1 MEELKMKKVPLQD
14 LPLQYQTIKEELAPE
29 IEKVLSSA
37 AYILGPAV
45 SRFEEDF
52 AKYVGTKH
60 CIGVGSGTDALHLAL
75 IAAGVK
81 AGDEVITVSF
91 TFVATAWA
99 ISYIGAK
106 PVFVDIDPHS
116 YTMDPQK
123 LEAAITP
130 KTKAVLPVHLYGHM
144 CNMDEI
150 MEICQRHNLALVED
164 AAQAHGST
172 YKGKNAGTF
181 GVSSCF
187 SFYPGKNLGAF
198 GEAGGVC
205 TDDDDTAAH
214 LRRLRN
220 HSQGERYYY
229 DELGFN
235 YRMDGI
241 QGAILGVK
249 LRHLP
254 AWTASRHKVAH
265 KYKMAL
271 AGLPGLILPE
281 IKSWCESNWYVF
293 VIQHPHRDELQKFIS
308 ERGIESA
315 LHYPLPVHLQ
325 KAYAHL
331 GYKVGDLPV
340 SETVAKRCLTLPLFP
355 EMTDEQIDQV
365 TSAVR
370 EFCLK

>member
-1 MEELKMKKVPLQD
+1 M
-14 LPLQYQTIKEELAPE
+14 
-29 IEKVLSSA
+29 
-37 AYILGPAV
+37 
-45 SRFEEDF
+45 
-52 AKYVGTKH
+52 
-60 CIGVGSGTDALHLAL
+60 
-75 IAAGVK
+75 
-81 AGDEVITVSF
+81 
-91 TFVATAWA
+91 
-99 ISYIGAK
+99 
-106 PVFVDIDPHS
+106 
-116 YTMDPQK
+116 
-123 LEAAITP
+123 
-130 KTKAVLPVHLYGHM
+130 
-144 CNMDEI
+144 
-150 MEICQRHNLALVED
+150 
-164 AAQAHGST
+164 
-172 YKGKNAGTF
+172 
-181 GVSSCF
+181 
-187 SFYPGKNLGAF
+187 
-198 GEAGGVC
+198 
-205 TDDDDTAAH
+205 AAH

>member
-1 MEELKMKKVPLQD
+1 MMKKVPLQD
-14 LPLQYQTIKEELAPE
+14 LPLQYQTLKEELAPE

-52 AKYVGTKH
+52 AQYVGTKY

-81 AGDEVITVSF
+81 PGDEVATVSF
-91 TFVATAWA
+91 TFVATTWA
-99 ISYIGAK
+99 ISYVGAK
-106 PVFVDIDPHS
+106 PVFVDIDPHT

-130 KTKAVLPVHLYGHM
+130 KTKAVLPVHLYGHT

-150 MEICQRHNLALVED
+150 MKICQRHNIPLIED

-172 YKGKNAGTF
+172 YRGKNAGTF

-187 SFYPGKNLGAF
+187 SFYPGKNLGAY

-205 TDDDDTAAH
+205 TDDAAMADH

-220 HSQGERYYY
+220 HSQGERYFY

-235 YRMDGI
+235 NRMDGL

-249 LRHLP
+249 LKHLP
-254 AWTASRHKVAH
+254 QWTAMRHAVAQ
-265 KYKMAL
+265 KYKLAL

-281 IKSWCESNWYVF
+281 IKQWCTSNWYVF
-293 VIQHPHRDELQKFIS
+293 VVQHPHRDELQKYLA

-331 GYKVGDLPV
+331 GYKPGDLPV
-340 SETVAKRCLTLPLFP
+340 SETVAKRCITLPLFP
-355 EMTDEQIDQV
+355 EMTDEQIEQV

-370 EFCLK
+370 EFCMK

>member
-1 MEELKMKKVPLQD
+1 MKKVPLQD

-37 AYILGPAV
+37 SYILGPAV

-91 TFVATAWA
+91 TFVATVWA

-150 MEICQRHNLALVED
+150 MEICQRHQLAARESSEKEPQAE
-164 AAQAHGST
+164 AAPAFH
-172 YKGKNAGTF
+172 AGTTPQNIAKA
-181 GVSSCF
+181 F
-187 SFYPGKNLGAF
+187 S
-198 GEAGGVC
+198 
-205 TDDDDTAAH
+205 T
-214 LRRLRN
+214 
-220 HSQGERYYY
+220 
-229 DELGFN
+229 
-235 YRMDGI
+235 
-241 QGAILGVK
+241 
-249 LRHLP
+249 
-254 AWTASRHKVAH
+254 
-265 KYKMAL
+265 
-271 AGLPGLILPE
+271 
-281 IKSWCESNWYVF
+281 
-293 VIQHPHRDELQKFIS
+293 
-308 ERGIESA
+308 
-315 LHYPLPVHLQ
+315 
-325 KAYAHL
+325 
-331 GYKVGDLPV
+331 
-340 SETVAKRCLTLPLFP
+340 
-355 EMTDEQIDQV
+355 
-365 TSAVR
+365 
-370 EFCLK
+370 

>member
-1 MEELKMKKVPLQD
+1 MKVKKVPLQD
-14 LPLQYQTIKEELAPE
+14 LPLQYQNIKEELAPE

-45 SRFEEDF
+45 SQFEENF
-52 AKYVGTKH
+52 ARYVGTRY
-60 CIGVGSGTDALHLAL
+60 CIGCGSGTDALHLAL
-75 IAAGVK
+75 IAAGVEP
-81 AGDEVITVSF
+81 GDEVITVSY

-99 ISYIGAK
+99 ISYCGAK
-106 PVFVDIDPHS
+106 PVFVDIDPHT
-116 YTMDPQK
+116 YTMDPK
-123 LEAAITP
+123 KVEAAITP
-130 KTKAVLPVHLYGHM
+130 KTKAVLPVHLYGHT
-144 CNMDEI
+144 CDMDEI
-150 MEICQRHNLALVED
+150 IDICKRHKLALVED

-205 TDDDDTAAH
+205 TNDSAMADH

-220 HSQGERYYY
+220 HSQGQRYYY

-235 YRMDGI
+235 YRMDGL
-241 QGAILGVK
+241 QGAVLDVK

-254 AWTASRHKVAH
+254 KWTEQRHQVA
-265 KYKMAL
+265 KNYKLSM
-271 AGLPGLILPE
+271 AGLPGQVLPE
-281 IKSWCESNWYVF
+281 IKQWCTSNWYLF
-293 VIQHPHRDELQKFIS
+293 VIQHPRRDELQKHLAS
-308 ERGIESA
+308 RGVESA

-331 GYKVGDLPV
+331 GYKPGDLPV
-340 SETVAKRCLTLPLFP
+340 SETVAKRCLTLPMFP

-365 TSAVR
+365 TDAVR
-370 EFCLK
+370 EFCVK

>member
-1 MEELKMKKVPLQD
+1 MKKVPLQD
-14 LPLQYQTIKEELAPE
+14 LPLQYQNIKAELAPE
-29 IEKVLSSA
+29 IEKTLSSA

-52 AKYVGTKH
+52 AGYVGTKY

-81 AGDEVITVSF
+81 PGDEVITVSY
-91 TFVATAWA
+91 TFVATTWA
-99 ISYIGAK
+99 ISYVGAK
-106 PVFVDIDPHS
+106 PVFVDIDP
-116 YTMDPQK
+116 YTYTLDPQK

-130 KTKAVLPVHLYGHM
+130 KTKAVLPVHLYGHT
-144 CNMDEI
+144 CHMDEI
-150 MEICQRHNLALVED
+150 MDICRRHNLALIED

-205 TDDDDTAAH
+205 TDDPAMAEH

-235 YRMDGI
+235 YRMDGL
-241 QGAILGVK
+241 QGAVLGVK
-249 LRHLP
+249 LKHLRP
-254 AWTASRHKVAH
+254 WTALRAAVAA
-265 KYKMAL
+265 KYKQAL

-281 IKSWCESNWYVF
+281 TKEWCNSNWYLF
-293 VIQHPHRDELQKFIS
+293 VVQHPERDALQKFLA
-308 ERGIESA
+308 ERGVDSA

-331 GYKVGDLPV
+331 GYKQGDLPV
-340 SETVAKRCLTLPLFP
+340 SETVAKRCLTIPLFP
-355 EMTDEQIDQV
+355 EITDEQIEQV
-365 TSAVR
+365 TSAIKD
-370 EFCLK
+370 FCLNTAAR

>member
-1 MEELKMKKVPLQD
+1 MKWKKVPLQD
-14 LPLQYQTIKEELAPE
+14 LPLQYQNIKDELAPE

-45 SRFEEDF
+45 SQFEEDF
-52 AKYVGTKH
+52 ARYVGTRY
-60 CIGVGSGTDALHLAL
+60 CIGCGSGTDALHLAL
-75 IAAGVK
+75 IAAGVGP
-81 AGDEVITVSF
+81 GDEVITVSY

-99 ISYIGAK
+99 ISYVGAT
-106 PVFVDIDPHS
+106 PVFVDVDAHS
-116 YTMDPQK
+116 YTMDPKK

-144 CNMDEI
+144 CDMDEI
-150 MEICQRHNLALVED
+150 MDICKRHKLALVED

-181 GVSSCF
+181 GVASCF

-205 TDDDDTAAH
+205 TNDSPMADH

-235 YRMDGI
+235 YRMDGL

-254 AWTASRHKVAH
+254 AWTQQRLQIAKN
-265 KYKMAL
+265 YKLSL
-271 AGLPGLILPE
+271 AGLPGLLQPE
-281 IKSWCESNWYVF
+281 IK
-293 VIQHPHRDELQKFIS
+293 Q
-308 ERGIESA
+308 
-315 LHYPLPVHLQ
+315 
-325 KAYAHL
+325 
-331 GYKVGDLPV
+331 
-340 SETVAKRCLTLPLFP
+340 
-355 EMTDEQIDQV
+355 
-365 TSAVR
+365 
-370 EFCLK
+370 